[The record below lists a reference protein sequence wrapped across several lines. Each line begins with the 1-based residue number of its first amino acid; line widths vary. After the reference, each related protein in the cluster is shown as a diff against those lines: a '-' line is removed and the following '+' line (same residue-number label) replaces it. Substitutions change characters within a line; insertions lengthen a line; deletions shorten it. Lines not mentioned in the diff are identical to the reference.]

1 MPGGDKESYEDMREI
16 FESITAADFGGG
28 KCVTYVGENGAG
40 HFVKMVHNGIEYAV
54 MQMIAEAYD
63 GLRKMYGM
71 NPEEISRVFERF
83 DS

>member
-1 MPGGDKESYEDMREI
+1 MPGGDKESYEDMQEI
-16 FESITAADFGGG
+16 FESIAAADFESG

-63 GLRKMYGM
+63 SLRKMYGM
-71 NPEEISRVFERF
+71 NPEEISRVFEKF